1 MTMRVL
7 DRKLIRDIRRMWA
20 QVIAIALVMACGV
33 ATIVLAIGAY
43 RSLEETR
50 SAFYQRYRFAN
61 VFADAVRAPL
71 QLRSRLTHIEGISA
85 IELRIV
91 RPILLDLP
99 NMREP
104 ATGIAVSLPETG
116 EPTVNALYLRAGRLP
131 EPNRH
136 DEVAVL
142 ETFAKAHRMVPGS
155 AFEAIMNGHKRRL
168 VVTGI
173 VLSPEYVY
181 AIGPG
186 DFVPDPRRFGALFMR
201 RPALETIFDMDGAF
215 NNVAARTLR
224 GVAMERVIEKIDPV
238 LMAYG
243 GAGAYDRSR
252 QPSHE
257 FLDSELQQLRAM
269 AFIVPPIFLVV
280 SAFLV
285 NMILSR
291 LISLEREQI
300 GLLKAVGYG
309 GFAIAW
315 HYAKFTIVIS
325 AIGVVIGAAAGSWLG
340 LGMTRL
346 YARFFSFPFLIF
358 HQSIDLHAIAAGV
371 TVVAALAGAGKA
383 IRDVVSLEPATAM
396 KPPAPVGY
404 HALFGSASLVMRF
417 FSQLTVMAMRHLV
430 RWPVRALMTALGAAL
445 SVALLVTA
453 LFSFASI
460 DFMVDTVFFRT
471 ERQDATLAFRDEL
484 GPAALQAV
492 RALPG
497 IRRAEAMRVVRV
509 VLRSGHRSKHMM
521 LTGVA
526 AGDDLGRI
534 LDMDLQ
540 AIDPPPQGMLLTER
554 VASILAVR
562 TGDMVEI
569 ELLDK
574 GHRRLRAPVTG
585 IVQSYFGL
593 GAYMDRAA
601 LARLLGDGGRV
612 SAVRIAADASRLDEL
627 YRTIKETPAIAAIAM
642 QGISRQRF
650 RETIENNIAI
660 MTTVYTVLAVII
672 AFGVIYNSARIQLSE
687 RARELAGLR
696 IFGFT
701 RAEVS
706 RVLFIEI
713 AVVGAVAQPVGWLLG
728 ALLSWWLSQ
737 GMASDLFRVP
747 FIINPRTFAQ
757 ASLVVIGA
765 AALSGLIVRRRID
778 RLDLVE
784 VLKTRE

>member
-1 MTMRVL
+1 MRIL
-7 DRKLIRDIRRMWA
+7 DRKLLRDIRRMWA

-50 SAFYQRYRFAN
+50 SAFYERYRFAS

-71 QLRSRLTHIEGISA
+71 HLRARIAHVEGVSA
-85 IELRIV
+85 VELRIV
-91 RPILLDLP
+91 KPVLLDLP

-104 ATGIAVSLPETG
+104 ATGIAVSLPDAG
-116 EPTVNALYLRAGRLP
+116 EPTVNALYLRNGRLP

-142 ETFAKAHRMVPGS
+142 QTFADANRMTPGS
-155 AFEAIMNGHKRRL
+155 TFEAIMNGHKRRL

-186 DFVPDPRRFGALFMR
+186 DFVPDPRRFGAVFMR
-201 RPALETIFDMDGAF
+201 RSALETIFDMDGAF
-215 NNVAARTLR
+215 NNVVARTLR
-224 GVAMERVIEKIDPV
+224 GVAIERVIERMDPI
-238 LMAYG
+238 LAPYG
-243 GAGAYDRSR
+243 GAGAFDRSR
-252 QPSHE
+252 QASHE

-291 LISLEREQI
+291 LIALEREQI

-309 GFAIAW
+309 GAAIAW

-325 AIGVVIGAAAGSWLG
+325 VIGVMIGAAAGSWLG
-340 LGMTRL
+340 HGMTQL
-346 YARFFSFPFLIF
+346 YARFFTFPFLIF
-358 HQSIDLHAIAAGV
+358 RQSIDLHAIAAGV
-371 TVVAALAGAGKA
+371 TVAAALAGAGKA
-383 IRDVVSLEPATAM
+383 IWGVVSLEPAIAM
-396 KPPAPVGY
+396 KPPAPVRY
-404 HALFGSASLVMRF
+404 SALFGSASLVMRL
-417 FSQLTVMAMRHLV
+417 FSQLTVMAMRHLI
-430 RWPVRALMTALGAAL
+430 RWPVRALMTALGSAL

-453 LFSFASI
+453 LFAFDSI

-471 ERQDATLAFRDEL
+471 ERQDATLLLRDEL
-484 GPAALQAV
+484 HPSVLQAIA
-492 RALPG
+492 ALPG
-497 IRRAEAMRVVRV
+497 VRRAEPMRGVRV
-509 VLRSGHRSKHMM
+509 TLHHGHLMKRLTLSGTR
-521 LTGVA
+521 G
-526 AGDDLGRI
+526 GEDLGRI
-534 LDMDLQ
+534 LNMDLEPL
-540 AIDPPPQGMLLTER
+540 DPPPHGVLLTER
-554 VASILAVR
+554 VASILDVR
-562 TGDMVEI
+562 PGDVVEI

-574 GHRRLRAPVTG
+574 GHRRVHAPVTG
-585 IVQSYFGL
+585 IVQSYFGI
-593 GAYMDRAA
+593 GAYMQTAA
-601 LARLLGDGGRV
+601 LDRLLGDGGRV
-612 SAVRIAADASRLDEL
+612 TAVRIAADPAQLDSL
-627 YRTIKETPAIAAIAM
+627 YGSIKETPGIAAIAM

-650 RETIENNIAI
+650 RETIEHNIVV
-660 MTTVYTVLAVII
+660 MTTVYTILAVII
-672 AFGVIYNSARIQLSE
+672 AFGVVYNSARIQLSE

-706 RVLFIEI
+706 KVLFIEI
-713 AVVGAVAQPVGWLLG
+713 GVVVAIAQPAGWLLG
-728 ALLSWWLSQ
+728 ALLSWWLSK

-765 AALSGLIVRRRID
+765 AVLSGLIVRRRID